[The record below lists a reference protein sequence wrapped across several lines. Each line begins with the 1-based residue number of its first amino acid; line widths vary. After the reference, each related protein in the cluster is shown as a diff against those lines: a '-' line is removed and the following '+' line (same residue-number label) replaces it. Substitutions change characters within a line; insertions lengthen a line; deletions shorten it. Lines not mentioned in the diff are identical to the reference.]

1 MELWMVASVLFGS
14 AVLVFIYSFTQKQE
28 KEQAYKELEDFSLT
42 VTRTVYD
49 LSERVKTLETELQVD
64 DQEDDLHKQVTQLN
78 KDNIITLFTKGFS
91 TETISKQLRIASAS
105 VQEII
110 DSYIEEGIR
119 A

>member
-1 MELWMVASVLFGS
+1 MVASVLFGL

-28 KEQAYKELEDFSLT
+28 KEQAYKELEDFSLA
-42 VTRTVYD
+42 VTKTVYD
-49 LSERVKTLETELQVD
+49 LNERVKTLESELKV
-64 DQEDDLHKQVTQLN
+64 ENPELDLPKQVSQLN

-91 TETISKQLRIASAS
+91 TETISEQLSVASTS

-110 DSYIEEGIR
+110 DTYVEEGIR